1 MNKTVQMEVIA
12 IVGVLS
18 AIALFMGHT
27 EMASLGIGGLVGF
40 LSAEQLRQGEVV
52 IQE

>member
-1 MNKTVQMEVIA
+1 MDKTVQMEVIA

-18 AIALFMGHT
+18 AMALYVGQT

-52 IQE
+52 IPE